1 MTNQPNQTHQL
12 YDLVLFDLD
21 GTLVDSVPDLTTA
34 LGLMLDERELPTP
47 TQQLVRRIIGEGQ
60 RSLVERAIV
69 YAERQ
74 QRGHASSEA
83 SGHGDGSI
91 SSSVLDE
98 AVLSFRRHY
107 SANLCVKTQC
117 YEGVVAV
124 LQALSQHQTLAVATN
139 KPGRWAR
146 ALCDTLG
153 LSPYLRWVLGEDDVG
168 ARKPDPKIL
177 DELCQRASV
186 PTERALFVGDSRI
199 DWQAAERAHMDFALC
214 TYGYADEV
222 TLHTATQRA
231 ANERLRTGS
240 PQRPY
245 ICRSLVE
252 LLPIASQ

>member
-1 MTNQPNQTHQL
+1 MTNQR

-34 LGLMLDERELPTP
+34 LGLMLGERDLPPP
-47 TQQLVRRIIGEGQ
+47 TQSLVRQIIGEGQ

-69 YAERQ
+69 RAQRQ
-74 QRGHASSEA
+74 KQGAV
-83 SGHGDGSI
+83 SGEPSDHGDGSLAA
-91 SSSVLDE
+91 SVLDE

-117 YEGVVAV
+117 YDGAVAV
-124 LQALSQHQTLAVATN
+124 LKTLSQHQTLAVATN

-146 ALCDTLG
+146 ALCETLG

-177 DELCQRASV
+177 HDLCQQANVR
-186 PTERALFVGDSRI
+186 TDRALFVGDSRI
-199 DWQAAERAHMDFALC
+199 DWQAAERANIDFALC
-214 TYGYADEV
+214 TYGYADEA
-222 TLHTATQRA
+222 TLRTAGQRDKDA
-231 ANERLRTGS
+231 PLRTGS

-245 ICRSLVE
+245 VCKSLVD
-252 LLPIASQ
+252 LLPIAQK